1 MNSKPKKLAQLREFG
16 FILAGGLSLIFG
28 VIGPWLR
35 NHPAPIWLW
44 MVNSILVAFALLAP
58 KTLAPI
64 EKLWLRLGNVLGA
77 INSRIILTIVF
88 YGLFTPMGIAMRI
101 KGHDPLG
108 RKMNS
113 SLKSYRAT
121 TKPRAGKHMLKPY

>member
-44 MVNSILVAFALLAP
+44 IVNSILVAFALLAP